1 MYNYILPQQAVSHVD
16 QKVKDFVTSVTEGY
30 YAYIVSNIKSF
41 DQLTGQTFNTYTKKM
56 LETVNESEE
65 NAKQFIKSGKIQ
77 CSCTAANKG

>member
-16 QKVKDFVTSVTEGY
+16 QKVKEFATSVTEGY
-30 YAYIVSNIKSF
+30 YAYLISNIKSF
-41 DQLTGQTFNTYTKKM
+41 DQLTGNTFNIYTKKV
-56 LETVNESEE
+56 LETVKESEE